1 MEVPVAEHQTT
12 ASSNPVPMG
21 MVSRVLGLCYD
32 AGPLPVMLWGP
43 PGIGKSSLVR
53 QFAVDRGLPFVDI
66 RLPLYDPVDL
76 KGIPGLHNVLVEI
89 NGVQTQMTVTKFFS
103 PDFLPRGRCCI
114 LFDELAGAL
123 PATQIAAQRIV
134 LDRSLDSGWEAHPET
149 IIVAAS
155 NRRAD
160 RSGSHALLQSLDN
173 RFIHCEV
180 VADPDFWSQWL
191 QSQYSATPVAR
202 RAASVIAAFV
212 QFRPELAYKFDP
224 DASARDV
231 HGFPSFRTWENVCRL
246 LIAAAGSKDGFE
258 APGLRNC
265 IQGAIGVGAG
275 MEFTS
280 FLKVQAELPNVD
292 DMLKRPDWQLPPRS
306 KIDVRW
312 ALVGALAARCEASV
326 HNRLWEI
333 IAALEADGSADLAVV
348 MVKFCLQQDRQF
360 GGSPRFVQWANAHR
374 WIVGK

>member
-1 MEVPVAEHQTT
+1 MAPRQTT

-21 MVSRVLGLCYD
+21 RVGRVLGLCYD

-53 QFAVDRGLPFVDI
+53 QFAADRGLPFVDF
-66 RLPLYDPVDL
+66 RLPLYDPVDI
-76 KGIPGLHNVLVEI
+76 KGIPGLHDVLVEI
-89 NGVQTQMTVTKFFS
+89 NGVQSQMKVTKFFS

-180 VADPDFWSQWL
+180 VPDPEFWSQWL
-191 QSQYSATPVAR
+191 LTHYSSSSLAR
-202 RAASVIAAFV
+202 RAASAIVAFV
-212 QFRPELAYKFDP
+212 KFRPELAYKFDP
-224 DASARDV
+224 DASARDI

-246 LIAAAGSKDGFE
+246 LIAAGKDGDKFDS
-258 APGLRNC
+258 PDLRC
-265 IQGAIGVGAG
+265 SIQGAIGTGAG

-280 FLKVQAELPNVD
+280 FLTVQAQLPSVEA
-292 DMLKRPDWQLPPRS
+292 MLKQPNWRLPSRD

-312 ALVGALAARCEASV
+312 GLVAALAASCKPEFHA
-326 HNRLWEI
+326 RLWEI
-333 IAALEADGSADLAVV
+333 AAALEDDAGAELAVV
-348 MVKFCLQQDRQF
+348 LVKLCLQQDPKF
-360 GGSPRFVQWANAHR
+360 ASSTHFVKWANTHK
-374 WIVGK
+374 WLVGR